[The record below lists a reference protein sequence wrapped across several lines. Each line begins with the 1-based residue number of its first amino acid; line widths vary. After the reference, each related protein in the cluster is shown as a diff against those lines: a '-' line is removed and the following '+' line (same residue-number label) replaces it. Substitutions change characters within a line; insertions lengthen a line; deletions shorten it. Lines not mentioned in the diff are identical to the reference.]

1 MLFKYCKHWKEKG
14 HKTKQVILFFFF
26 HLRSILLNI
35 LISLRKK
42 IQHFFLS
49 YSLKYRLLIYISV
62 SHFSSVRG
70 MTLVLFI
77 F

>member
-1 MLFKYCKHWKEKG
+1 MLHYCKYWKEKG
-14 HKTKQVILFFFF
+14 HKTKQVILFLF
-26 HLRSILLNI
+26 HLRSMLLNI
-35 LISLRKK
+35 FI
-42 IQHFFLS
+42 FFLS